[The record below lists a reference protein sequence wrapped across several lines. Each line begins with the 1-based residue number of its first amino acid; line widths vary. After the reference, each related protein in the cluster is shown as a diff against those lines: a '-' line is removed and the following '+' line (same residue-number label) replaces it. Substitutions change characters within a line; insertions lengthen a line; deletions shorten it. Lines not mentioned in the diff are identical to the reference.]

1 MRIHTHITAVAFP
14 IVSQMSLIKFFFF
27 LIPVT
32 HLGHFLWLRLSVLRL
47 CNTSVTFVL
56 WPSSRRGCGTRGSPR
71 VPGTGHSSAAGSEPG
86 GVLGT
91 ANSEAV
97 TMLHK
102 FYRKKIQFRKIKED
116 NCTFLKVY
124 LYVLSICVTIFI
136 IWRKLQYKNCRNSAT
151 SNP

>member
-1 MRIHTHITAVAFP
+1 M
-14 IVSQMSLIKFFFF
+14 
-27 LIPVT
+27 
-32 HLGHFLWLRLSVLRL
+32 
-47 CNTSVTFVL
+47 
-56 WPSSRRGCGTRGSPR
+56 
-71 VPGTGHSSAAGSEPG
+71 PGTGHSSAAGSEPG

-124 LYVLSICVTIFI
+124 RYLFVLSICVTIVI
-136 IWRKLQYKNCRNSAT
+136 ILLKL
-151 SNP
+151 